1 MHLLRP
7 SGRRIRRNILI
18 ILIHFHS
25 TFVKPYSKKKLQG
38 AYRKLFLVGKH
49 INKVSAAGLV
59 VALGI
64 IYGDIGTSP
73 LYVFSEIINGK
84 VIDDLL
90 IIGGLSC
97 IIWTLTLQ
105 TTIKY
110 VILTLQADNKGE
122 GGIFSLYTLVRRQ
135 RKWLVL
141 PAMIGGAA
149 LLADGMITPPI
160 TVTAAIEGLDSIP
173 LLHGIQLRTIII
185 IVLVILSMLFFA
197 QQFGTAS
204 IGKLFG
210 PVMIIWFGMLAILG
224 FAHIADDL
232 DILKAFNPY
241 YAIKLLTT
249 YPKGFLLL
257 GAVFLC
263 TTGAEAL
270 YSDLGHCG
278 KGNIRYSWI
287 FVKTALILNY
297 LGQGS
302 YLLHSHSGK
311 IFATKELLEQPGFA
325 AAHPH
330 AIEMS
335 NPFYGLMPEWFLTAG
350 IIIAT
355 MAAIIASQALISGSF
370 TLISE
375 AIRLNLWPRMKIN
388 YPSEA
393 KGQLFIPGINTLL
406 FVGCCGVVLYFQ
418 TSGAMGAAYGLAITL
433 CMMATTILFANFLI
447 KRRVNQYLIYLF
459 LVVFTTI
466 EVSFLIAN
474 LNKFSHGGYVTLII
488 GGGLFFVMY
497 VWYRARK
504 IKNRYVEFVRVDEY
518 VPKLEELS
526 NDTSVPKYAT
536 HLVYLTSANNPKE
549 IEHKI
554 IYSVLSGKPKRADIY
569 WFVHVDTLDDPYTS
583 EYSVEHIIPND
594 IIRVEFRLGFRIA
607 PRLNLMF
614 KKVVEDLVAN
624 REVNITSRYESQQ
637 RNNMVGDF
645 QFIVLEKFLSQDN
658 ELPFF
663 EKLVMKSYFWI
674 KEISLSEEK
683 GFGLEQSNVAVEKF
697 PLVVAPV
704 GKLKMTRIYS
714 DEEEE

>member
-1 MHLLRP
+1 M
-7 SGRRIRRNILI
+7 
-18 ILIHFHS
+18 
-25 TFVKPYSKKKLQG
+25 SKS
-38 AYRKLFLVGKH
+38 V
-49 INKVSAAGLV
+49 NKVTAAGLI

-84 VIDDLL
+84 EIQDLL

-110 VILTLQADNKGE
+110 VILTLKADNRGE

-135 RKWLVL
+135 KKWLVI
-141 PAMIGGAA
+141 PAMLGGAA

-160 TVTAAIEGLDSIP
+160 TVTAAVEGLDNIP
-173 LLHGIQLRTIII
+173 ILHGIELRTIII
-185 IVLVILSMLFFA
+185 IVLVILAILFFM

-204 IGKLFG
+204 IGKMFG
-210 PVMIIWFGMLAILG
+210 PIMVIWFSMLAILG
-224 FAHIADDL
+224 LSHITDDWN
-232 DILKAFNPY
+232 IFKAFNPY
-241 YAIKLLTT
+241 YAIKLLTV
-249 YPKGFLLL
+249 YPKGFWLL

-278 KGNIRYSWI
+278 RGNIRFSWI
-287 FVKTALILNY
+287 FVKICLILNY

-302 YLLHSHSGK
+302 YLLHSYKGTT
-311 IFATKELLEQPGFA
+311 FATHDLLKNASFM
-325 AAHPH
+325 AAHPA
-330 AIEMS
+330 AIEMH

-355 MAAIIASQALISGSF
+355 GAAIIASQALISGSF

-375 AIRLNLWPRMKIN
+375 AIRLNLWPKMKIN

-393 KGQLFIPGINTLL
+393 KGQLFVPGINTLL
-406 FVGCCGVVLYFQ
+406 FLGCCGIVLYFQ

-433 CMMATTILFANFLI
+433 CMLATTILFSNFMVS
-447 KRRVNQYLIYLF
+447 RRVKPILIYLF
-459 LVVFTTI
+459 LAVFLTI
-466 EVSFLIAN
+466 EMSFLVAN
-474 LNKFSHGGYVTLII
+474 LDKFPHGGYVTLIV
-488 GGGLFFVMY
+488 GGALFAVMY
-497 VWYRARK
+497 IWFRARK
-504 IKNRYVEFVRVDEY
+504 IKNRYVEFVRLEEY

-526 NDTSVPKYAT
+526 SDTTVPKYAT

-554 IYSVLSGKPKRADIY
+554 IYSILSGKPKRADIY
-569 WFVHVDTLDDPYTS
+569 WFVHVDTMDDPYTS
-583 EYSVEHIIPND
+583 DYSVEHIIPND
-594 IIRVEFRLGFRIA
+594 IIRVEFRLGFRMA

-614 KKVVEDLVAN
+614 KKVVEDMVAN
-624 REVNITSRYESQQ
+624 REVNVTSRYESQQ
-637 RNNMVGDF
+637 RNNVVGDF
-645 QFIVLEKFLSQDN
+645 QFVVMEKFLSQDN

-663 EKLVMKSYFWI
+663 ERIIMKLYFWV

-683 GFGLEQSNVAVEKF
+683 GFGLEQSTVQVEKF
-697 PLVVAPV
+697 PLIVAPV
-704 GKLKMTRIYS
+704 SKLKLKRVYM